1 MRSLLA
7 NGTRRTVTDCA
18 RWSTNAL
25 ASSSSSSSSSFQSF
39 FIDTNND
46 DDDSSSSR
54 DDARQRRV
62 GDDGTTLRRRR
73 QQHPYDG
80 SPRRGLRTSAHA
92 SMPYGDPVS
101 VIADA
106 VTAAHVATGTPWWA
120 TLGASALCARALT
133 APASAKTIQASA
145 TVRAGS
151 SLAKATA
158 RGKNNGDGGGDGDDT
173 GAERV
178 GVREVWE
185 AVKELRAAGVGA
197 HPAWLV
203 VGPATQIPFFVCAVM
218 AVRRLTAQGGMNG
231 IDAGGALWFQDLTQP
246 AVDLATMTAPM
257 GPYGGIL
264 PVLTA
269 AAMFA
274 NINLNFAAAAQQSRG
289 MTIVKLALEW
299 MTLPMLIIGM
309 QLPQAVH
316 CYWLTSSAYALAQN
330 GVLSTRF
337 AREALGT
344 ERLAKVTRE
353 LASKRAV
360 VAGEHVPMASHTLE
374 LVKAAAQARA
384 ENNNAL
390 AVNLLLRAARG
401 ADEGSETADVALKVD
416 DLARAHPTVLF
427 ALGQTYAVLK
437 EWKKSAL
444 TYEYSARVEPNPTQ
458 RSRAL
463 LGAGVARAR
472 VGDLNMASEAL
483 GEANRLNPTDASIKV
498 ALASALKLNGDPEAA
513 LDVLRQAAAIQ
524 PDIQERYVVPLER
537 ELADRLAN

>member
-1 MRSLLA
+1 
-7 NGTRRTVTDCA
+7 
-18 RWSTNAL
+18 
-25 ASSSSSSSSSFQSF
+25 
-39 FIDTNND
+39 
-46 DDDSSSSR
+46 
-54 DDARQRRV
+54 
-62 GDDGTTLRRRR
+62 
-73 QQHPYDG
+73 
-80 SPRRGLRTSAHA
+80 
-92 SMPYGDPVS
+92 MPYGDPVS

-158 RGKNNGDGGGDGDDT
+158 RGKNNDGGGDGDDT

-360 VAGEHVPMASHTLE
+360 VAGEDVPMAPHTLE

-401 ADEGSETADVALKVD
+401 ADGGSETADVALKVD

>member
-7 NGTRRTVTDCA
+7 NGTRRTVIDCA

-25 ASSSSSSSSSFQSF
+25 ASCSSSSSSTFQSL
-39 FIDTNND
+39 FIDGNDSND
-46 DDDSSSSR
+46 DR
-54 DDARQRRV
+54 DAEQRRV
-62 GDDGTTLRRRR
+62 GDDGTPRRRR
-73 QQHPYDG
+73 QPYG
-80 SPRRGLRTSAHA
+80 SPATPRRGLHTSANV
-92 SMPYGDPVS
+92 STPYGDPVS

-145 TVRAGS
+145 TVSAGS
-151 SLAKATA
+151 SLAKATV
-158 RGKNNGDGGGDGDDT
+158 RGKNNGDGVGDN
-173 GAERV
+173 AERV

-218 AVRRLTAQGGMNG
+218 AVRRLTAQGGING
-231 IDAGGALWFQDLTQP
+231 IDTGGALWFQDLTQQ

-344 ERLAKVTRE
+344 EQLAKVTRE
-353 LASKRAV
+353 LASKRTV
-360 VAGEHVPMASHTLE
+360 VAGEHVPMAPHTLE

-384 ENNNAL
+384 ENNNPL

-401 ADEGSETADVALKVD
+401 ADGGSETADVALKVD
-416 DLARAHPTVLF
+416 DLARAHPSVLF

-483 GEANRLNPTDASIKV
+483 GEANRLNSTDASIKV

-537 ELADRLAN
+537 ELADRLAS

>member
-7 NGTRRTVTDCA
+7 NGTRRTVTDRA

-25 ASSSSSSSSSFQSF
+25 ASSSSSFQSF
-39 FIDTNND
+39 FIDIND
-46 DDDSSSSR
+46 DDDDDARSR

-62 GDDGTTLRRRR
+62 GDYGTTPRLLLARRR
-73 QQHPYDG
+73 QPRDG
-80 SPRRGLRTSAHA
+80 SHRRGLRTSANA
-92 SMPYGDPVS
+92 SVPYGDAVS

-158 RGKNNGDGGGDGDDT
+158 RGKNNDSGDGGGGDD
-173 GAERV
+173 AERV

-231 IDAGGALWFQDLTQP
+231 IDSGGALWFQDLTQP

-337 AREALGT
+337 ARDSLGT

-401 ADEGSETADVALKVD
+401 ADGGSETADVALKVD
-416 DLARAHPTVLF
+416 DLARAHPSVLF

>member
-1 MRSLLA
+1 MMTTTT
-7 NGTRRTVTDCA
+7 TRR
-18 RWSTNAL
+18 RW
-25 ASSSSSSSSSFQSF
+25 ASS
-39 FIDTNND
+39 
-46 DDDSSSSR
+46 
-54 DDARQRRV
+54 
-62 GDDGTTLRRRR
+62 
-73 QQHPYDG
+73 G
-80 SPRRGLRTSAHA
+80 SNRRRGLTTSAHA
-92 SMPYGDPVS
+92 RMISMDPVS
-101 VIADA
+101 VMADA
-106 VTAAHVATGTPWWA
+106 VTAAQAATGAPWWA
-120 TLGASALCARALT
+120 TLGASAVCARAAT
-133 APASAKTIQASA
+133 APASAKTIRASA
-145 TVRAGS
+145 TVSAGS
-151 SLAKATA
+151 SLAKASA
-158 RGKNNGDGGGDGDDT
+158 RGGE
-173 GAERV
+173 AERV

-185 AVKELRAAGVGA
+185 AVKEIRAAGRGVGA

-203 VGPATQIPFFVCAVM
+203 VGPAVQIPIFVCAVV

-231 IDAGGALWFQDLTQP
+231 IDAGGMLWFQDLTQP

-269 AAMFA
+269 AALFA

-289 MTIVKLALEW
+289 MTIVKLVLEW

-330 GVLSTRF
+330 RVLSTRF

-344 ERLAKVTRE
+344 EELAKVTRE
-353 LASKRAV
+353 LASKRAIV
-360 VAGEHVPMASHTLE
+360 SGEQVPMAPHALE

-384 ENNNAL
+384 DNNNPL

-401 ADEGSETADVALKVD
+401 ADGRDKDADVALKVD
-416 DLARAHPTVLF
+416 DLAQAHPSVLF

-524 PDIQERYVVPLER
+524 PDIRERYVVPLER